1 MKILLKVKLLLNKEK
16 TQANVYKPELKSNA
30 TNANFNKH
38 EMNPCKWNLYLYLI
52 SSYPVILYPTLIG
65 HSFLIQ
71 NKSGLSF
78 LF

>member
-38 EMNPCKWNLYLYLI
+38 EMNPCK
-52 SSYPVILYPTLIG
+52 
-65 HSFLIQ
+65 
-71 NKSGLSF
+71 
-78 LF
+78 